1 MSNSTSNYDYNQI
14 VNPETNR
21 TVNTNSRTGKKVLEK
36 YKTLL
41 NVSQQGG
48 VNQIHARDWR
58 NIYRT
63 NAYKK
68 NKISIRDKYGKEYV
82 GLFLNGA
89 NWNNESKN
97 KDLYVCE
104 EIVKSNNSYLSDSN
118 KWRFTSRGSGNV
130 LNSMKKCEVILP
142 KKAGCYSMIL
152 IDPSWTYQ
160 SEAPAIVGYIIATN
174 KTSNSGEYEGVNFIY
189 IDYLEVST
197 DCQGQGICQPM
208 LSSIINIFITNLR
221 FTSFKIFN
229 ASHNIGAARKC
240 YIRAAESNGLNIY
253 HIPYHESQ
261 GNFPVHLCGL
271 CELKENRE
279 GGTTNLDNDLVNHDG
294 VDGEDY
300 YMVPAGLLE
309 EARGFDYPDC
319 YYLYSD

>member
-89 NWNNESKN
+89 NILSKPFCARR
-97 KDLYVCE
+97 K
-104 EIVKSNNSYLSDSN
+104 
-118 KWRFTSRGSGNV
+118 
-130 LNSMKKCEVILP
+130 
-142 KKAGCYSMIL
+142 L
-152 IDPSWTYQ
+152 I
-160 SEAPAIVGYIIATN
+160 
-174 KTSNSGEYEGVNFIY
+174 
-189 IDYLEVST
+189 
-197 DCQGQGICQPM
+197 
-208 LSSIINIFITNLR
+208 IT
-221 FTSFKIFN
+221 
-229 ASHNIGAARKC
+229 
-240 YIRAAESNGLNIY
+240 
-253 HIPYHESQ
+253 
-261 GNFPVHLCGL
+261 
-271 CELKENRE
+271 
-279 GGTTNLDNDLVNHDG
+279 
-294 VDGEDY
+294 
-300 YMVPAGLLE
+300 GLLE
-309 EARGFDYPDC
+309 GENN
-319 YYLYSD
+319 